1 MARFVGQTASEV
13 FAMKVSEYH
22 KQGLKNWVDEKPE
35 GYERL
40 GQEARSGV
48 HRVSF
53 FARIADG
60 KLADVRFNSSRRCRK
75 LLALADLAAEKLRGQ
90 PADDYSLEPE
100 ELLNFF
106 AEERNKE
113 TMRARVDL
121 ILQALKKV
129 G

>member
-1 MARFVGQTASEV
+1 
-13 FAMKVSEYH
+13 MKVSDYH
-22 KQGLKNWVDEKPE
+22 KQGLKHWVDEKPE
-35 GYERL
+35 GYDLL

-48 HRVSF
+48 HRLSF
-53 FARIADG
+53 FARTSDG

-90 PADDYSLEPE
+90 PADSYSLDRD
-100 ELLNFF
+100 ELLGFF
-106 AEERNKE
+106 TEERNKA
-113 TMRARVDL
+113 TMNERADL

>member
-1 MARFVGQTASEV
+1 
-13 FAMKVSEYH
+13 MKVSEYH
-22 KQGLKNWVDEKPE
+22 KQGLKHWTDEKPE

-40 GQEARSGV
+40 GREARSGI
-48 HRVSF
+48 HRVGF

-90 PADDYSLEPE
+90 PADSYSLDRD
-100 ELLNFF
+100 ELLGFF
-106 AEERNKE
+106 AEERNKD
-113 TMRARVDL
+113 TMNDRVDL